1 MDDQRTAA
9 FSAVLDGDEVDGVLR
24 GAFFQ
29 PAAAAGPPSGTRRRR
44 APRPVERPE
53 HYDVICISLYREDLE
68 RLDAKVRALKER
80 GHRKMS
86 RSALIRFAL
95 DSVDLEA
102 LPKGY

>member
-1 MDDQRTAA
+1 MDDRQSSA
-9 FSAVLDGDEVDGVLR
+9 FRAVLDGDEVDGVLR

-29 PAAAAGPPSGTRRRR
+29 PVATEPAKAARRRR
-44 APRPVERPE
+44 PARPAARPD

-68 RLDAKVRALKER
+68 RLDAKVRELKGL

-95 DSVDLEA
+95 DSVDLTA